1 MKVITE
7 KDLPLKE
14 NTVATVGTFDGIHR
28 AHQTIIEKLK
38 RNKNLKSLII
48 TFEPSPK
55 IYFKLKTKACL
66 ITDLETKKYIL
77 GKLGIDYLYVIN
89 FNNNFIKISPLEF
102 LKFLTQKLKVKKLIA
117 GYDWKFGYKQ
127 QGDINFL
134 KNYSKVLGYDIE
146 ILEPIIENKIRISST
161 KIRECLREGKVD
173 NLKRYLNRDY
183 FLRGKV
189 VKGNQIGRKMGVP
202 TINLAV
208 DPDICLKRGVY
219 AGLTDIK
226 GKVYKSVINFGNRPT
241 VDGINE
247 FVEIH
252 ILDENVDIKDE
263 IFINVIFKKFIREE
277 IRFNSLDE
285 LKKQIKLDIITAKK
299 ILNLI

>member
-1 MKVITE
+1 MIVITE
-7 KDLPLKE
+7 RDLPLKYS
-14 NTVATVGTFDGIHR
+14 TVATVGTFDGIHR
-28 AHQTIIEKLK
+28 AHQTIIQKLK
-38 RNKNLKSLII
+38 KDRNFKSLII

-77 GKLGIDYLYVIN
+77 QNLGIDYLYIID
-89 FNNNFIKISPLEF
+89 FNDDFIKISPLEF
-102 LKFLTQKLKVKKLIA
+102 LKFLTQKLNVKKLIV

-134 KNYSKVLGYDIE
+134 KKYSKILGYELE
-146 ILEPIIENKIRISST
+146 ILEPIIEDKIRISST

-173 NLKRYLNRDY
+173 SLKKYLNRDY

-202 TINLAV
+202 TINLVV

-219 AGLTDIK
+219 AGLTEIK
-226 GKVYKSVINFGNRPT
+226 DKMFKSVINFGNRPT
-241 VDGINE
+241 VDGVNE

-252 ILDENVDIKDE
+252 ILDEIINLKDE
-263 IFINVIFKKFIREE
+263 IFINVILKKFIREE

-299 ILNLI
+299 VLDLI